1 MEKRYEW
8 ITYEGKKILLAN
20 YSDLSEEEYIQ
31 TIDQIE
37 KEILREPDN
46 SVLRCTCI
54 NSGHVTETIK
64 KKTKEHKEKTK
75 EKVKAVAAVGL
86 TGIKKALVMLI
97 YRDIYLAKSV
107 EDAKEWLVAQ

>member
-1 MEKRYEW
+1 MERRYEW
-8 ITYEGKKILLAN
+8 VMHKGEKVLLAD

-31 TIDQIE
+31 TIDRT
-37 KEILREPDN
+37 KREILREPDN

-54 NSGHVTETIK
+54 NSGHVTEAIK

-75 EKVKAVAAVGL
+75 ENVKAVAAVGL